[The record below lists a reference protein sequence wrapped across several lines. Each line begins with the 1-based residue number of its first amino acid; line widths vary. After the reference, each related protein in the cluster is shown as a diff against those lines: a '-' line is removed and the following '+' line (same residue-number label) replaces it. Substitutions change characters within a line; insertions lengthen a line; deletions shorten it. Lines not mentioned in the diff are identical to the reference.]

1 MSKLAI
7 LSLCVLGALPMAA
20 SAQQDFFGPVMGD
33 REFALSGTGS
43 SDRDLDANNF
53 GAVAEVGWYL
63 QDNTVWGVRQSINYA
78 DIQGEDIQNDFW
90 NGSTRAYYDYQFG
103 AGQAKPF
110 VGGSLGFIY
119 GDGVEDDAFAGLE
132 GGIKYYVL
140 PKTYVL
146 GRVEYQ
152 WFFDQGSDAD
162 NTFDEGAWAYTLGL
176 GFNF

>member
-20 SAQQDFFGPVMGD
+20 SAQQNFFGPAAVD
-33 REFALSGTGS
+33 REFSLSGSGS
-43 SDRDLDANNF
+43 SEHNFDTSNF
-53 GAVAEVGWYL
+53 GAVAKVGWYL
-63 QDNTVWGVRQSINYA
+63 QDNSVWGVRQSLNYA
-78 DIQGEDIQNDFW
+78 DIEGADINKDFW

-103 AGQAKPF
+103 AHQAKPF

-140 PKTYVL
+140 AKTYVL
-146 GRVEYQ
+146 GRIEY
-152 WFFDQGSDAD
+152 
-162 NTFDEGAWAYTLGL
+162 
-176 GFNF
+176 